1 MVFSLGR
8 LGSPPPATPKGTW
21 FSAMQLVAFRTL
33 LCCIQNAL
41 KPALRAAESGFLPT
55 SRVRAF
61 EGSRL
66 PFFQASIA
74 HRTEVSAHFFSRPS
88 TKEATNR
95 ATEGAVA

>member
-33 LCCIQNAL
+33 LYCIQNAL
-41 KPALRAAESGFLPT
+41 KPALRTAESGFLPT
-55 SRVRAF
+55 SRVRPF
-61 EGSRL
+61 EGSKL
-66 PFFQASIA
+66 PFFQESIA